1 MHKMM
6 KRTILAALVL
16 LCLGGTAAA
25 QRHIEFRWRGIYFVG
40 DGTYMMNLNRSAK
53 ESGMADTV
61 SGFMPSL
68 SGGFQF
74 RKEAAVGLGF
84 AYLSD
89 PNGAFTQLPIFVEL
103 RSHFTR
109 NRLTPYTVLQVGYSL
124 PVGASSK
131 PPVTK
136 IDEGGL
142 YLGIEAG
149 GRFAINRTVAIG
161 LHASYRF
168 LQSNAVL
175 RHDALNQPMLTET
188 VVLHMIGGG
197 LSVYLSNN

>member
-1 MHKMM
+1 M
-6 KRTILAALVL
+6 KKTIIAAVAL
-16 LCLGGTAAA
+16 LCLCGTAAA
-25 QRHIEFRWRGIYFVG
+25 QRHIEYRWRGIYFVG
-40 DGTYMMNLNRSAK
+40 DASYVMNLNRSAG
-53 ESGMADTV
+53 ENGLADTV

-89 PNGAFTQLPIFVEL
+89 PNGAFTQLPVFLEL
-103 RSHFTR
+103 RSHFMR
-109 NRLTPYTVLQVGYSL
+109 SQLTPYVVLQAGYSL

-142 YLGIEAG
+142 YLGVEVG
-149 GRFAINRTVAIG
+149 GRYAFNRTVALG

-168 LQSNAVL
+168 LQSNAVI
-175 RHDALNQPMLTET
+175 RHDAANKPMLTET
-188 VVLHMIGGG
+188 VVLHMLGAG

>member
-1 MHKMM
+1 M
-6 KRTILAALVL
+6 KRTILAAVAL
-16 LCLGGTAAA
+16 LCLCGTAAA
-25 QRHIEFRWRGIYFVG
+25 QRHIEYRWRGIYFVG
-40 DGTYMMNLNRSAK
+40 DASYVMNLNRSAG
-53 ESGMADTV
+53 ENGLADTV

-89 PNGAFTQLPIFVEL
+89 PNGAFTQLPVFLEL
-103 RSHFTR
+103 RSHFMR
-109 NRLTPYTVLQVGYSL
+109 SQLTPYVVLQAGYSL

-142 YLGIEAG
+142 YLGVEVG
-149 GRFAINRTVAIG
+149 GRYAFNRTVALG

-168 LQSNAVL
+168 LQSNAVI
-175 RHDALNQPMLTET
+175 RHDAANKPMLTET
-188 VVLHMIGGG
+188 VVLHMLGAG

>member
-1 MHKMM
+1 MM
-6 KRTILAALVL
+6 KKTILAAVAL
-16 LCLGGTAAA
+16 LCLCGTAAA
-25 QRHIEFRWRGIYFVG
+25 QRHIEYRWRGIYFVG
-40 DGTYMMNLNRSAK
+40 DASYVMNLNRSAG
-53 ESGMADTV
+53 ENGLADTV

-89 PNGAFTQLPIFVEL
+89 PNGAFTQLPVFLEL
-103 RSHFTR
+103 RSHFMR
-109 NRLTPYTVLQVGYSL
+109 SQLTPYVVLQAGYSL

-142 YLGIEAG
+142 YLGVEVG
-149 GRFAINRTVAIG
+149 GRYAFNRTVALG
-161 LHASYRF
+161 LHASYCL
-168 LQSNAVL
+168 LQSNAVI
-175 RHDALNQPMLTET
+175 RHDAANKPMLTET
-188 VVLHMIGGG
+188 VVLHMLGAG

>member
-1 MHKMM
+1 MM
-6 KRTILAALVL
+6 KKTIIAAVTL
-16 LCLGGTAAA
+16 LCLCGTAAA

-40 DGTYMMNLNRSAK
+40 DASYMMNLNRSAN
-53 ESGMADTV
+53 ESGIADTV

-109 NRLTPYTVLQVGYSL
+109 DRLTPYAVLQVGYSL

-149 GRFAINRTVAIG
+149 GRYALNRTVALG
-161 LHASYRF
+161 LHASYKM
-168 LQSNAVL
+168 LQSNAVI
-175 RHDALNQPMLTET
+175 RHDLSNAPMLTET
-188 VVLHMIGGG
+188 VVLHLIGGG
-197 LSVYLSNN
+197 LSIYLSNN

>member
-1 MHKMM
+1 MM
-6 KRTILAALVL
+6 KKTILAAVAL
-16 LCLGGTAAA
+16 LCLCGTAAA
-25 QRHIEFRWRGIYFVG
+25 QRHIEYRWRGIYFVG
-40 DGTYMMNLNRSAK
+40 DASYVMNLNRSAG
-53 ESGMADTV
+53 ENGLADTV

-74 RKEAAVGLGF
+74 RKEASVGLGF

-89 PNGAFTQLPIFVEL
+89 PNGAFTQLPVFLEL
-103 RSHFTR
+103 RSHFMR
-109 NRLTPYTVLQVGYSL
+109 SQLTPYVVLQAGYSL

-142 YLGIEAG
+142 YLGVEVG
-149 GRFAINRTVAIG
+149 GRYAFNRTVALG

-168 LQSNAVL
+168 LQSNAVI
-175 RHDALNQPMLTET
+175 RHDAANKPMLTET
-188 VVLHMIGGG
+188 VVLHMLGAG

>member
-1 MHKMM
+1 MM
-6 KRTILAALVL
+6 KKTILAAVAL
-16 LCLGGTAAA
+16 LCLCGTAAA
-25 QRHIEFRWRGIYFVG
+25 QRHIEYRWRGIYFVG
-40 DGTYMMNLNRSAK
+40 DASYVMNLNRSAG
-53 ESGMADTV
+53 ENGLADTV

-89 PNGAFTQLPIFVEL
+89 PNGAFTQLPVFVEL
-103 RSHFTR
+103 RSHFMR
-109 NRLTPYTVLQVGYSL
+109 SQLTPYVVLQAGYSL

-142 YLGIEAG
+142 YLGVEVG
-149 GRFAINRTVAIG
+149 GRYAFNRTVALG
-161 LHASYRF
+161 LHASYRL
-168 LQSNAVL
+168 LQSNAVI
-175 RHDALNQPMLTET
+175 RHDAANKPMLTET
-188 VVLHMIGGG
+188 VVLHMLGAG

>member
-1 MHKMM
+1 MM
-6 KRTILAALVL
+6 KKTILAAVAL
-16 LCLGGTAAA
+16 LCLCGTAAA
-25 QRHIEFRWRGIYFVG
+25 QRHIEYRWRGIYFVG
-40 DGTYMMNLNRSAK
+40 DASYVMNLNRSAG
-53 ESGMADTV
+53 ENGLADTV

-89 PNGAFTQLPIFVEL
+89 PNGAFTQLPVFLEL
-103 RSHFTR
+103 RSHFMR
-109 NRLTPYTVLQVGYSL
+109 SQLTPYVVLQAGYSL

-142 YLGIEAG
+142 YLGVEVG
-149 GRFAINRTVAIG
+149 GRYAFNRTVALG
-161 LHASYRF
+161 LHASYRL
-168 LQSNAVL
+168 LQSNAVI
-175 RHDALNQPMLTET
+175 RHDAANKPMLTET
-188 VVLHMIGGG
+188 VVLHMLGAG

>member
-1 MHKMM
+1 M
-6 KRTILAALVL
+6 KRIILFAVAL
-16 LCLGGTAAA
+16 LCLGSTAVA

-40 DGTYMMNLNRSAK
+40 DGSYLFNLNRTSN
-53 ESGMADTV
+53 ESGVADTV
-61 SGFMPSL
+61 SGFMPAF

-84 AYLSD
+84 AYMAD
-89 PNGAFTQLPIFVEL
+89 PTGAFSQLPLFVEL

-109 NRLTPYTVLQVGYSL
+109 DRLTPYAVLQVGYTL
-124 PVGASSK
+124 PVGASSE

-149 GRFAINRTVAIG
+149 GRFAINRSFALG
-161 LHASYRF
+161 LHVGYKL
-168 LQSNAVL
+168 LQSNQVI
-175 RHDALNQPMLTET
+175 RYDMLNEPVFSET
-188 VVLHMIGGG
+188 VVLHMLGGG
-197 LSVYLSNN
+197 LSLYFGN

>member
-1 MHKMM
+1 MM
-6 KRTILAALVL
+6 KKTILAAVAL
-16 LCLGGTAAA
+16 LCLCGTAAA
-25 QRHIEFRWRGIYFVG
+25 QRHIEYRWRGIYFVG
-40 DGTYMMNLNRSAK
+40 DASYVMNLNRSAG
-53 ESGMADTV
+53 ENGLADTV

-89 PNGAFTQLPIFVEL
+89 PNGAFTQLPVFLEL
-103 RSHFTR
+103 RSHFMR
-109 NRLTPYTVLQVGYSL
+109 SQLTPYVVLQAGYSL

-142 YLGIEAG
+142 YLGVEVG
-149 GRFAINRTVAIG
+149 GRYAFNRTVALG

-168 LQSNAVL
+168 LQSNAVI
-175 RHDALNQPMLTET
+175 RHDAANKPMLTET
-188 VVLHMIGGG
+188 VVLHMLGAG

>member
-1 MHKMM
+1 M
-6 KRTILAALVL
+6 KRTILAAVAL
-16 LCLGGTAAA
+16 LCLCGTAAA
-25 QRHIEFRWRGIYFVG
+25 QRHIEYRWRGIYFVG
-40 DGTYMMNLNRSAK
+40 DASYVMNLNRSAG
-53 ESGMADTV
+53 ENGLADTV

-89 PNGAFTQLPIFVEL
+89 PNGAFTQLPVFVEL
-103 RSHFTR
+103 RSHFMR
-109 NRLTPYTVLQVGYSL
+109 SQLTPYVVLQAGYSL

-142 YLGIEAG
+142 YLGVEVG
-149 GRFAINRTVAIG
+149 GRYAFNRTVALG

-168 LQSNAVL
+168 LQSNAVI
-175 RHDALNQPMLTET
+175 RHDAANKPMLTET
-188 VVLHMIGGG
+188 VVLHMLGAG

>member
-1 MHKMM
+1 M
-6 KRTILAALVL
+6 KRIILFAVAL
-16 LCLGGTAAA
+16 LCLGSTAVA

-40 DGTYMMNLNRSAK
+40 DGSYLFNMNRTPN
-53 ESGMADTV
+53 ESGVADTV
-61 SGFMPSL
+61 SGFMPAF

-84 AYLSD
+84 AYMAD
-89 PNGAFTQLPIFVEL
+89 PTGAFSQLPLFVEL

-109 NRLTPYTVLQVGYSL
+109 DRLTPYAVLQVGYTL
-124 PVGASSK
+124 PVGASSE

-149 GRFAINRTVAIG
+149 GRFAINRSFALG
-161 LHASYRF
+161 LHVGYKL
-168 LQSNAVL
+168 LQSNQVI
-175 RHDALNQPMLTET
+175 RYDMLNEPVFSET
-188 VVLHMIGGG
+188 VVLHMLGGG
-197 LSVYLSNN
+197 LSLYFGN

>member
-1 MHKMM
+1 MM
-6 KRTILAALVL
+6 KKTILAAVAL
-16 LCLGGTAAA
+16 LCLCGTAAA
-25 QRHIEFRWRGIYFVG
+25 QRHIEYRWRGIYFVG
-40 DGTYMMNLNRSAK
+40 DASYVMNLNRSAG
-53 ESGMADTV
+53 ENGLADTV

-89 PNGAFTQLPIFVEL
+89 PNGAFTQLPVFLEL
-103 RSHFTR
+103 RSHFMR
-109 NRLTPYTVLQVGYSL
+109 SQLTPYVVLQAGYSL

-142 YLGIEAG
+142 YLGVEVG
-149 GRFAINRTVAIG
+149 GRYAFNRTVALG
-161 LHASYRF
+161 LHANYRL
-168 LQSNAVL
+168 LQSNAVI
-175 RHDALNQPMLTET
+175 RHDAANKPMLTET
-188 VVLHMIGGG
+188 VVLHMLGAG

>member
-1 MHKMM
+1 
-6 KRTILAALVL
+6 
-16 LCLGGTAAA
+16 
-25 QRHIEFRWRGIYFVG
+25 
-40 DGTYMMNLNRSAK
+40 MNLNRSAG
-53 ESGMADTV
+53 ENGLADTV

-89 PNGAFTQLPIFVEL
+89 PNGAFTQLPVFLEL
-103 RSHFTR
+103 RSHFMR
-109 NRLTPYTVLQVGYSL
+109 SQLTPYVVLQAGYSL

-142 YLGIEAG
+142 YLGVEVG
-149 GRFAINRTVAIG
+149 GRYAFNRTVALG

-168 LQSNAVL
+168 LQSNAVI
-175 RHDALNQPMLTET
+175 RHDAANKPMLTET
-188 VVLHMIGGG
+188 VVLHMLGAG

>member
-1 MHKMM
+1 MM
-6 KRTILAALVL
+6 KKTILAAVAL
-16 LCLGGTAAA
+16 LCFCGTAAA
-25 QRHIEFRWRGIYFVG
+25 QRHIEYRWRGIYFVG
-40 DGTYMMNLNRSAK
+40 DASYVMNLNRSAG
-53 ESGMADTV
+53 ENGLADTV
-61 SGFMPSL
+61 SGFMPAL

-89 PNGAFTQLPIFVEL
+89 PNGAFTQLPVFLEL
-103 RSHFTR
+103 RSHFMR
-109 NRLTPYTVLQVGYSL
+109 SQLTPYVVLQAGYSL

-142 YLGIEAG
+142 YLGVEVG
-149 GRFAINRTVAIG
+149 GRYAFNRTVALG

-168 LQSNAVL
+168 LQSNAVI
-175 RHDALNQPMLTET
+175 RHDAANKPMLTET
-188 VVLHMIGGG
+188 VVLHMLGAG

>member
-1 MHKMM
+1 MM
-6 KRTILAALVL
+6 KKTILAAVAL
-16 LCLGGTAAA
+16 LCLCGTAAA
-25 QRHIEFRWRGIYFVG
+25 QRHIEYRWRGIYFVG
-40 DGTYMMNLNRSAK
+40 DASYVMNLNRSAG
-53 ESGMADTV
+53 ENGLADTV

-74 RKEAAVGLGF
+74 RKEASVGLGF

-89 PNGAFTQLPIFVEL
+89 PNGAFTQLPVFLEL
-103 RSHFTR
+103 RSHFMR
-109 NRLTPYTVLQVGYSL
+109 SQLTPYVVLQAGYSL

-142 YLGIEAG
+142 YLGVEVG
-149 GRFAINRTVAIG
+149 GRYAFNRTVALG
-161 LHASYRF
+161 LHASYRL
-168 LQSNAVL
+168 LQSNAVI
-175 RHDALNQPMLTET
+175 RHDAANKPMLTET
-188 VVLHMIGGG
+188 VVLHMLGAG

>member
-1 MHKMM
+1 MM
-6 KRTILAALVL
+6 KRTILAAVAL
-16 LCLGGTAAA
+16 LCLCGTAAA
-25 QRHIEFRWRGIYFVG
+25 QRHIEYRWRGIYFVG
-40 DGTYMMNLNRSAK
+40 DASYVMNLNRSAG
-53 ESGMADTV
+53 ENGLADTV

-89 PNGAFTQLPIFVEL
+89 PNGAFTQLPVFLEL
-103 RSHFTR
+103 RSHFMR
-109 NRLTPYTVLQVGYSL
+109 SQLTPYVVLQAGYSL

-142 YLGIEAG
+142 YLGVDVG
-149 GRFAINRTVAIG
+149 GRYAFNRTVALG

-168 LQSNAVL
+168 LQSNAVI
-175 RHDALNQPMLTET
+175 RHDAANKPMLTET
-188 VVLHMIGGG
+188 VVLHMLGAG

>member
-1 MHKMM
+1 MM
-6 KRTILAALVL
+6 KKTILAAIAL
-16 LCLGGTAAA
+16 LCLCGTAAA
-25 QRHIEFRWRGIYFVG
+25 QRHIEYRWRGIYFVG
-40 DGTYMMNLNRSAK
+40 DASYVMNLNRSAG
-53 ESGMADTV
+53 ENGLADTV
-61 SGFMPSL
+61 SGFMPAL

-89 PNGAFTQLPIFVEL
+89 PNGAFTQLPVFLEL
-103 RSHFTR
+103 RSHFMR
-109 NRLTPYTVLQVGYSL
+109 SQLTPYVVLQAGYSL

-142 YLGIEAG
+142 YLGVEVG
-149 GRFAINRTVAIG
+149 GRYAFNRTVALG

-168 LQSNAVL
+168 LQSNAVI
-175 RHDALNQPMLTET
+175 RHDAANKPMLTET
-188 VVLHMIGGG
+188 VVLHMLGAG